1 MDSHVGIKSA
11 GVLEENENIMKYSK
25 VSIGRFLERPN
36 RFIAR
41 VELDGEM
48 LVCHVKN
55 TGRCR
60 ELLIP
65 GAQVALAKAENP
77 ARKTAYDL
85 IAAYKGRWI
94 NMDSQ
99 APNQVFAEWAR
110 KAGFPPGLTELR
122 PEVKWGASR
131 FDFAFSSGNRRGLIE
146 IKGVTLEE
154 NAVARFPDAPTQ
166 RGARHLREL
175 AQAAATGLETWAVF
189 VVQMAGMRY
198 VTPNR
203 RTDPDFAR
211 ALEEAAAAGVR
222 ILALECRVAPDTL
235 EITGEIPVQI
245 YEGASESWD
254 GRNIRK

>member
-1 MDSHVGIKSA
+1 
-11 GVLEENENIMKYSK
+11 MKYSK

-41 VELDGEM
+41 VDLDGDM
-48 LVCHVKN
+48 QVCHVKN

-122 PEVKWGASR
+122 P
-131 FDFAFSSGNRRGLIE
+131 DFAVVLRDGKETR
-146 IKGVTLEE
+146 VDPEE
-154 NAVARFPDAPTQ
+154 VSEGDILVVRPGERIAVDIA
-166 RGARHLREL
+166 
-175 AQAAATGLETWAVF
+175 
-189 VVQMAGMRY
+189 
-198 VTPNR
+198 
-203 RTDPDFAR
+203 
-211 ALEEAAAAGVR
+211 
-222 ILALECRVAPDTL
+222 
-235 EITGEIPVQI
+235 
-245 YEGASESWD
+245 
-254 GRNIRK
+254 

>member
-1 MDSHVGIKSA
+1 M
-11 GVLEENENIMKYSK
+11 
-25 VSIGRFLERPN
+25 
-36 RFIAR
+36 
-41 VELDGEM
+41 
-48 LVCHVKN
+48 
-55 TGRCR
+55 
-60 ELLIP
+60 
-65 GAQVALAKAENP
+65 
-77 ARKTAYDL
+77 
-85 IAAYKGRWI
+85 
-94 NMDSQ
+94 
-99 APNQVFAEWAR
+99 
-110 KAGFPPGLTELR
+110 
-122 PEVKWGASR
+122 
-131 FDFAFSSGNRRGLIE
+131 
-146 IKGVTLEE
+146 TLEE

-189 VVQMAGMRY
+189 VIQMAGMRY

-203 RTDPDFAR
+203 QTDPDFAR